1 MSIRPHIMI
10 TAEPIQGLQCV
21 DDLRVAIQ
29 DGRAEQVW
37 HTLLTQADG
46 AVGTP
51 PLTPSSPVIGRPPVE
66 AENANRDWII
76 CHAAGQRVLCGAL
89 AAVVT
94 GDRRYAD
101 DALVQIRALLDEQ
114 LWPDWRD
121 RAHLREPI
129 DLRTGMLAH
138 DIALAY
144 DWLYPLLRS
153 DERQMIVAGLEARAI
168 QPFWEGVEANALW
181 TERAGNWMASI
192 TGGLGVVGMCLGE
205 DHADSGR
212 LIEYTLERMEFYLER
227 IGPDGEFSEG
237 VGYAD
242 VMRLPTDY
250 FMAYLYHTRGEC

>member
-1 MSIRPHIMI
+1 MDIAATTHIGNLDVGAYDRGVMSIRPHIMI

-21 DDLRVAIQ
+21 DDLRMAIQ

-168 QPFWEGVEANALW
+168 QPFWEGGW
-181 TERAGNWMASI
+181 RRSRGASASLGCAWGRI
-192 TGGLGVVGMCLGE
+192 TPTLGG
-205 DHADSGR
+205 
-212 LIEYTLERMEFYLER
+212 
-227 IGPDGEFSEG
+227 
-237 VGYAD
+237 
-242 VMRLPTDY
+242 
-250 FMAYLYHTRGEC
+250 